1 MYWYDTKNIQGG
13 TLICLNELIYV
24 IVHID
29 HTVTVYRAQIQEQRI
44 MPKRPNN
51 AVGSFGLKRYARST
65 VKWVCGIW
73 ATCKGGKID

>member
-24 IVHID
+24 IVHLN

-51 AVGSFGLKRYARST
+51 AVGSFGLKRKVNRKMGMWDLGYMQGW
-65 VKWVCGIW
+65 KN
-73 ATCKGGKID
+73 